1 MKKFISSIAVGALV
15 LVGGAISG
23 APANAATTPTITLAE
38 RAAVYGLGA
47 YPITLTASVAGV
59 VRVTA
64 DGVVIPGCES
74 IATATATPFTARC
87 LWTPAKGGAVALA
100 ATLTPTD
107 AANFTT
113 ATGTLRA
120 MVGVPNQGI
129 VNPISMYVDT
139 VLASGTSGVLAPRFG
154 ISCAITNEFILGQ
167 GIVFRVYANN
177 ADLAGAVM
185 DSTNTA
191 EAYIE
196 VAGIKEPLQLSY
208 GNHSGLSFWT
218 AVIRT
223 GTGPGQY
230 SALGQISYKVTMR
243 SKDLSTIKVLS
254 TKLVRKM
261 ANGAP
266 VKVNGVQ
273 VYERVPAYR
282 TVQLSTPLKG
292 AVATYV
298 PNWTAASLLTVFA
311 VPKA

>member
-23 APANAATTPTITLAE
+23 APANAATTPTLTLAE

-47 YPITLTASVAGV
+47 YPITATASVAGIV
-59 VRVTA
+59 KVMA

-74 IATATATPFTARC
+74 LATTTVTPFTAKC
-87 LWTPAKGGAVALA
+87 MWTPSKGGAVVLSG
-100 ATLTPTD
+100 TLTPTD

-113 ATGTLRA
+113 ATGTLTAR
-120 MVGVPNQGI
+120 VGLPGQGI

-139 VLASGTSGVLAPRFG
+139 VLASGTSGALAPRFG
-154 ISCAITNEFILGQ
+154 ISCAITNEFIVGQ

-185 DSTNTA
+185 DSANTA

-196 VAGIKEPLQLSY
+196 IAGVKDRIPLSY
-208 GNHSGLSFWT
+208 GNHSGISFWT
-218 AVIRT
+218 AVLRT
-223 GTGPGQY
+223 GTGEGLY
-230 SALGQISYKVTMR
+230 NTLGQISYKVTMK
-243 SKDLSTIKVLS
+243 SKDLSSIKVLS
-254 TKLVRKM
+254 TKLVRKV

-282 TVQLSTPLKG
+282 TVQVDPPLKG

-298 PNWTAASLLTVFA
+298 PNWTAASLLTLYA

>member
-15 LVGGAISG
+15 LVGGAISS
-23 APANAATTPTITLAE
+23 APANAATTPTLTLAE

-47 YPITLTASVAGV
+47 FPITATASVAGIV
-59 VRVTA
+59 KVTA
-64 DGVVIPGCES
+64 DGVVIPGCEAL
-74 IATATATPFTARC
+74 ATTTATPFIAKC
-87 LWTPAKGGAVALA
+87 LWTPSKGGAIVLSG
-100 ATLTPTD
+100 TLTPTD

-113 ATGTLRA
+113 ATATLTAR
-120 MVGVPNQGI
+120 VGLPSQGI

-196 VAGIKEPLQLSY
+196 VAGMKDPIPLSY
-208 GNHSGLSFWT
+208 GNHSGISFWT

-230 SALGQISYKVTMR
+230 STLGQISYKVTMR
-243 SKDLSTIKVLS
+243 SKDLSSIKVLS

-261 ANGAP
+261 VNGVP
-266 VKVNGVQ
+266 VKVDGTQ
-273 VYERVPAYR
+273 VYERIPAYR
-282 TVQLSTPLKG
+282 TVQLSVPLKG
-292 AVATYV
+292 AVAAYV
-298 PNWTAASLLTVFA
+298 PNWTAASLLTVYA